1 MDISYILRVIKK
13 LCWRAKNNR
22 IRKDERRDS
31 MRKLKKMI
39 SKYFGLI
46 FFYTTIVGMIVLA
59 NYRFESQE
67 KNTAEPQIQASVN
80 K

>member
-1 MDISYILRVIKK
+1 
-13 LCWRAKNNR
+13 
-22 IRKDERRDS
+22 

-46 FFYTTIVGMIVLA
+46 FFYTAIVGMIVLA
-59 NYRFESQE
+59 NYRFEGQE

>member
-1 MDISYILRVIKK
+1 MKK
-13 LCWRAKNNR
+13 
-22 IRKDERRDS
+22 IRKFV
-31 MRKLKKMI
+31 

-46 FFYTTIVGMIVLA
+46 FFYTAIVGMILIV
-59 NYRFESQE
+59 NYHFEGQE

>member
-1 MDISYILRVIKK
+1 
-13 LCWRAKNNR
+13 
-22 IRKDERRDS
+22 

-46 FFYTTIVGMIVLA
+46 FFYTAIVGMIVLA
-59 NYRFESQE
+59 NYRFEGQE
-67 KNTAEPQIQASVN
+67 KNTAEPPIQASVN